1 MCNTTITKFPEFR
14 ICTIRLLQSFRS
26 SVYVQCGY
34 CKVSG
39 VPCTYRLLKEGVPT
53 HIVETKLFEGD
64 EEIETARSLVRLG
77 NDSNS

>member
-1 MCNTTITKFPEFR
+1 MT
-14 ICTIRLLQSFRS
+14 LQSFRS
-26 SVYVQCGY
+26 SVYVQYDY
-34 CKVSG
+34 CTVSG
-39 VPCTYRLLKEGVPT
+39 IPCTYRLLEEGVPT